1 MGILM
6 NTYQESE
13 QKNENINNNAN
24 LNREIPL
31 IADEFDESNIY
42 ISNQQP
48 TIDHQLNAD
57 IQDEEEI
64 KKQAKIKKEQML
76 AFVKALHKSI
86 KEVFLKWPLEDVEA
100 YIHNMH
106 RDRKLQQ
113 EPIFE
118 LQQQQQRQKQLIQED
133 NNTDM
138 RVENTEQLNT
148 LGGSESESQDDQS

>member
-57 IQDEEEI
+57 IQDEEELA
-64 KKQAKIKKEQML
+64 KQAKIKKEQML

-106 RDRKLQQ
+106 RDRKLQD

-118 LQQQQQRQKQLIQED
+118 LQQQQKCQQKRIQD
-133 NNTDM
+133 DTNTDL
-138 RVENTEQLNT
+138 RYENTGQLNT
-148 LGGSESESQDDQS
+148 LGDS